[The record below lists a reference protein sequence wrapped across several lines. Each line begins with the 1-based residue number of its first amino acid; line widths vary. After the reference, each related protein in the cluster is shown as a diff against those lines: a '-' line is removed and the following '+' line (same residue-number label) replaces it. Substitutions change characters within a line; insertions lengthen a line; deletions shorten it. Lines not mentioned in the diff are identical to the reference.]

1 MCVCRPASSLSR
13 VVFFHYLPQIH
24 FLGSFI
30 AWLPHLYHV
39 LLIKPEEVEITG
51 IKGGVVWSS
60 EALSKGLRL
69 YQVSQGQLSGMT
81 IFSSYNVLI
90 NDLSIKISLML
101 MKCSGGTMLGI
112 ILNTE
117 ARDVIPEDLGDF
129 DMSRREVIK
138 SKSAG
143 SARSHM

>member
-1 MCVCRPASSLSR
+1 M
-13 VVFFHYLPQIH
+13 
-24 FLGSFI
+24 G
-30 AWLPHLYHV
+30 
-39 LLIKPEEVEITG
+39 ITG
-51 IKGGVVWSS
+51 IKGGAVWST

-90 NDLSIKISLML
+90 NDLGIKISLML
-101 MKCSGGTMLGI
+101 MKCSGSAMLGS

-117 ARDVIPEDLGDF
+117 ARNVIPENLGDF